1 MTRKRF
7 VKLVMAA
14 GDSRNEAERAAERAR
29 RDRIP
34 YGMYVQAT
42 VRAARAWASVR
53 AICKAYVAV
62 SVSTEEA
69 AKSFNNLFLG
79 RPFQIEDVAESTKEK

>member
-1 MTRKRF
+1 M
-7 VKLVMAA
+7 KLVMGA

-34 YGMYVQAT
+34 YEMYCPAT

-53 AICKAYVAV
+53 AISKASVAASASMKRV
-62 SVSTEEA
+62 VKGFSALGAAMSRPLHEVVEA
-69 AKSFNNLFLG
+69 T
-79 RPFQIEDVAESTKEK
+79 TKKE